1 MTASVLPFEAIADA
15 RTFTDP
21 AALHALLAQIRKSD
35 PLPYIQAEDYAPFWL
50 VSRHQ
55 DIMEIERNADN
66 FINAPRQAMLPLSY
80 EMQTRAAAGG
90 VETTAIMRNLVLMD
104 GTEHKAYRNI
114 TQSYFTPKGLSAIV
128 GDIEKLA
135 REFIG
140 RMDVNAEK
148 EGADGEIDFADVAM
162 AFPLRVIMT
171 MLGVPQEDEPL
182 MMRLTQQTLSSQD
195 PEFQAKGGARAAMME
210 MFAYF
215 KTIIDDLRV
224 TPNDTLASLI
234 ANARVDGE
242 LLPDRDVFGYFNII
256 ATAGHDTTSYA
267 LTGGM
272 LAFLQYPE
280 QLANLRM
287 TPNLATWRPAD
298 ATETAVAWSQ
308 ALQRRSGPTALV
320 LSRQNTAPVTRQLA
334 DVSLISR
341 GGYILHDCAG
351 TPALILLATG
361 AEVELAVQA
370 WQQLQQQGYAVRVV
384 SMPSTDCFDAQEA
397 NYRNAVLPTES
408 KVLAIEAAHRDY
420 WHKYVGRD
428 GDIIAMHSFGESAPG
443 PVLMQHFGFSLDNI
457 VSRAS
462 ALLQA

>member
-1 MTASVLPFEAIADA
+1 MTASALPFEAIADA

-35 PLPYIQAEDYAPFWL
+35 PLPYIQADDYAPFWL

-55 DIMEIERNADN
+55 DIMEIERNAAC

-80 EMQTRAAAGG
+80 EMQARATAGG
-90 VETTAIMRNLVLMD
+90 VETAAVMRNLVLMD
-104 GTEHKAYRNI
+104 GAEHKAYRNI
-114 TQSYFTPKGLSAIV
+114 TQSYFTPKGLSAII

-135 REFIG
+135 QEFIG

-148 EGADGEIDFADVAM
+148 EGAGGEIDFADVAM

-195 PEFQAKGGARAAMME
+195 PEFQAKGGARTAMME

-280 QLANLRM
+280 QLAKLRYDPELM
-287 TPNLATWRPAD
+287 PLAVEEILRWTTPVKHFCR
-298 ATETAVAWSQ
+298 TAVENCQVAGKQIKAGDHFLLSFPSGSFDEAVYDDPFAFRIDRKPNRHLAFGTGPHVCLGQ
-308 ALQRRSGPTALV
+308 YLARFELQSFFRELLDRVEHIEL
-320 LSRQNTAPVTRQLA
+320 
-334 DVSLISR
+334 
-341 GGYILHDCAG
+341 AG
-351 TPALILLATG
+351 TPRFVEGSFVGGVKYLPIRYKMHNSTKG
-361 AEVELAVQA
+361 A
-370 WQQLQQQGYAVRVV
+370 
-384 SMPSTDCFDAQEA
+384 
-397 NYRNAVLPTES
+397 
-408 KVLAIEAAHRDY
+408 
-420 WHKYVGRD
+420 
-428 GDIIAMHSFGESAPG
+428 
-443 PVLMQHFGFSLDNI
+443 
-457 VSRAS
+457 
-462 ALLQA
+462 